1 MRFVIDRRRMLPHQ
15 RAFWELPNFLK
26 VLVGGY
32 GCGKTHIGAL
42 RSIYDSYVNAP
53 VPHLYVSPSYK
64 QARKTVVISIREL
77 LDAAGVRYRFNKTN
91 HEFAIANW
99 NGTIWIASGDEP
111 DSLKGPNIGSA
122 GIDEPFIQ
130 QKEVFDITLSRVRHP
145 RARHREIFLTGTPE
159 QLNWG
164 HEVSQNDEGR
174 YDLGLVVG
182 RTADNVHLPGQ
193 FVSMLERAY
202 DENQRAA
209 YMNGL
214 FVNLTVGRVYS
225 YFDRSVHMGGAGLG
239 GDGAD
244 GEVVAGIDFNVDH
257 LTAVVLRVWGDRVH
271 CFDEMVLR
279 GSTTYELADRLYER
293 FPGIRVFPDP
303 SGGARRTSAPK
314 TDVRILQDK
323 GFRVEM
329 RPKQPPVKDRVHA
342 VQKLLRE
349 GRLSVAGCACLVR
362 DFEQVVWRGGDI
374 DKVTRPELTHASDAV
389 GYAIEKLFP
398 VPLPEREY
406 GRQPEHWRA

>member
-1 MRFVIDRRRMLPHQ
+1 M
-15 RAFWELPNFLK
+15 
-26 VLVGGY
+26 
-32 GCGKTHIGAL
+32 
-42 RSIYDSYVNAP
+42 
-53 VPHLYVSPSYK
+53 
-64 QARKTVVISIREL
+64 
-77 LDAAGVRYRFNKTN
+77 
-91 HEFAIANW
+91 
-99 NGTIWIASGDEP
+99 
-111 DSLKGPNIGSA
+111 
-122 GIDEPFIQ
+122 
-130 QKEVFDITLSRVRHP
+130 RHP

-164 HEVSQNDEGR
+164 HEVAQNDAGR

-193 FVSMLERAY
+193 FISMLERAY

-225 YFDRSVHMGGAGLG
+225 YFDRSVHMGGVGFV
-239 GDGAD
+239 D
-244 GEVVAGIDFNVDH
+244 GEVMAGVDFNVDH
-257 LTAVVLRVWGDRVH
+257 LTAVVFRVWGDR
-271 CFDEMVLR
+271 F
-279 GSTTYELADRLYER
+279 S
-293 FPGIRVFPDP
+293 GIRVFPDP

-329 RPKQPPVKDRVHA
+329 RPKQPA

-362 DFEQVVWRGGDI
+362 DLEQVVWRGGDI
-374 DKVTRPELTHASDAV
+374 DKVTKPELTHASDAV